1 MTSRAFSTQWS
12 NMTFA
17 VVGLGLIGGSY
28 AKALRR
34 LGVKRILGYNR
45 TRAVAEE
52 ALQAGIIDA
61 IVTDDDPTLK
71 EADVIIMAVYPAAIV
86 YFIERN
92 HEHLNPNVLITD
104 AAGIKEDL
112 GSQVRKALKGTGE
125 FISGHPMAG
134 REGRGLA
141 LASAEIFDGANYIV
155 VVEPENTPE
164 AATWLEAFALA
175 IGFGHTVRATPDE
188 HDRII
193 AYTSDLP
200 HITAVA
206 LMNSTSFNEKT
217 KYFSAGSFRD
227 GTREAAINPDLW
239 TELFLSNADKVVD
252 EIDHYTDQLHEWRDA
267 IATHDEAHLK
277 AMMEAS
283 SGRKAQ
289 MQFKNAPKVAV
300 PVRSFVKNEGLMRIA
315 CFGAPGSFTHQ
326 ALDEYFEGETYD
338 RIHFNHF
345 EDIIEALAQGAV
357 DYGVLPIEN
366 SSTGGITEVYDL
378 LRQHDCAI
386 AGERRLKIEQ
396 NLLGLPDATLGDIR
410 QVYSHPQGL
419 KQSQHFLKD
428 HPDIEPVPYYSTS
441 KSAEM
446 VAHKEDVS
454 LAAVAGKKA
463 AELYGLK
470 VLLANINHNENNTTR
485 FVIVAPKAQTVADA
499 NKITVVLT
507 VKHEPGSLYKTLGYF
522 YHGGLNLMNLESRPL
537 VGKSWEYF
545 FHFDLKGNLNAPAVK
560 EALENVRNNCT
571 FLKLLGNYREADR
584 H

>member
-1 MTSRAFSTQWS
+1 
-12 NMTFA
+12 MTFA

-34 LGVKRILGYNR
+34 LGVKRIFGYNR
-45 TRAVAEE
+45 TRAVAEK
-52 ALQAGIIDA
+52 AVQAGIIDA

-71 EADVIIMAVYPAAIV
+71 EADVIIMAVYPTAIV
-86 YFIERN
+86 DFIERN

-112 GSQVRKALKGTGE
+112 GSQVRKALKGIGE

-206 LMNSTSFNEKT
+206 LMNSSSFNEKT

-227 GTREAAINPDLW
+227 GTRVAAINSDLW

-289 MQFKNAPKVAV
+289 MQFKNPPKVAE

-326 ALDEYFEGETYD
+326 ALDEYFESETYD

-386 AGERRLKIEQ
+386 VGERRLKIEQ

-428 HPDIEPVPYYSTS
+428 HPEIEPVPYYSTS

-485 FVIVAPKAQTVADA
+485 FVIVAPKAQTVTDA

-545 FHFDLKGNLNAPAVK
+545 FHIDLKGNLNDPAVK

-571 FLKLLGNYREADR
+571 FLKILGNYREDGR
-584 H
+584 P

>member
-1 MTSRAFSTQWS
+1 MTSTAFSTQWS

-112 GSQVRKALKGTGE
+112 GSQVRKALKGIGE

-227 GTREAAINPDLW
+227 GTRVAAINPDLW

-277 AMMEAS
+277 AMMQAS

-386 AGERRLKIEQ
+386 VGERRLKIEQ

-428 HPDIEPVPYYSTS
+428 HPEIEPVPYYSTS

-545 FHFDLKGNLNAPAVK
+545 FHIDLKGNLNDPAVK

-571 FLKLLGNYREADR
+571 FLKILGNYREDDR

>member
-45 TRAVAEE
+45 TCTVAEE

-61 IVTDDDPTLK
+61 IVTDNDPTLK
-71 EADVIIMAVYPAAIV
+71 EADVLIMAVYPAAIV
-86 YFIERN
+86 DFIKRN
-92 HEHLNPNVLITD
+92 REHLNPNVLITD

-112 GSQVRKALKGTGE
+112 GSQVRQALKGIGE

-193 AYTSDLP
+193 PYTSDLP

-227 GTREAAINPDLW
+227 GTRVAAINPDLW

-277 AMMEAS
+277 AMMQAS
-283 SGRKAQ
+283 SVRKAQ
-289 MQFKNAPKVAV
+289 MQFKNAPKAAE
-300 PVRSFVKNEGLMRIA
+300 PVRSFFKNEGLMRIA

-386 AGERRLKIEQ
+386 VGERRLKIEQ

-428 HPDIEPVPYYSTS
+428 HPEIEPVPYYSTS

-485 FVIVAPKAQTVADA
+485 FVIVAPKAQTVTDA

-545 FHFDLKGNLNAPAVK
+545 FHIDLKGNLNDPAVK

-571 FLKLLGNYREADR
+571 FLKILGNYREDDR

>member
-112 GSQVRKALKGTGE
+112 GSQVRKALKGIGE

-227 GTREAAINPDLW
+227 GTRVAAINPDLW

-345 EDIIEALAQGAV
+345 EDIIEALTQGAV

-386 AGERRLKIEQ
+386 VGERRLKIEQ

-545 FHFDLKGNLNAPAVK
+545 FHIDLKGNLNDPAVK

-571 FLKLLGNYREADR
+571 FLKILGNYREDDR

>member
-45 TRAVAEE
+45 TRAVAQE

-86 YFIERN
+86 DFIKRN
-92 HEHLNPNVLITD
+92 REHLNPNVLITD

-112 GSQVRKALKGTGE
+112 GSQVRKALKGIGE

-141 LASAEIFDGANYIV
+141 LASAEIFDGANYIL

-206 LMNSTSFNEKT
+206 LMNSSSFSEKT

-227 GTREAAINPDLW
+227 GTRVAAINPDLW

-283 SGRKAQ
+283 NGRKAQ
-289 MQFKNAPKVAV
+289 MQFKNPPKVAE

-326 ALDEYFEGETYD
+326 ALDEYFESKTYD

-386 AGERRLKIEQ
+386 VGERRLKIEQ

-428 HPDIEPVPYYSTS
+428 HPEIEPVPYYSTS

-454 LAAVAGKKA
+454 LAAVAGQKA

-485 FVIVAPKAQTVADA
+485 FVIVAPKAQTVANA

-545 FHFDLKGNLNAPAVK
+545 FHIDLKGNLNDPAVK

-571 FLKLLGNYREADR
+571 FLKILGNYREDDR

>member
-52 ALQAGIIDA
+52 ALHTGIIDA

-86 YFIERN
+86 DFIKRN
-92 HEHLNPNVLITD
+92 REHLNPNVLITD

-112 GSQVRKALKGTGE
+112 GSQVRKALKGIGE

-155 VVEPENTPE
+155 VVEPENTSE
-164 AATWLEAFALA
+164 AAAWLEAFALA

-206 LMNSTSFNEKT
+206 LMNSSSFNEKT

-227 GTREAAINPDLW
+227 GTRVAAINPDLW

-277 AMMEAS
+277 AMMQAS

-289 MQFKNAPKVAV
+289 MQFKNAPKAAV

-378 LRQHDCAI
+378 LRQHDCVI
-386 AGERRLKIEQ
+386 VGERRLKIEQ

-428 HPDIEPVPYYSTS
+428 HPEIEPVPYYSTS

-545 FHFDLKGNLNAPAVK
+545 FHIDLKGNLNDPAVK

-571 FLKLLGNYREADR
+571 FLKILGNYREDDR

>member
-1 MTSRAFSTQWS
+1 
-12 NMTFA
+12 MTFA

-227 GTREAAINPDLW
+227 GTRVAAINPDLW

-277 AMMEAS
+277 AMMRAS

-345 EDIIEALAQGAV
+345 EDIIEALTQGAV

-386 AGERRLKIEQ
+386 VGERRLKIEQ

-428 HPDIEPVPYYSTS
+428 HPEIEPVPYYSTS

-545 FHFDLKGNLNAPAVK
+545 FHIDLKGNLNDPAVK

-571 FLKLLGNYREADR
+571 FLKILGNYREDDR